1 MSFKIYSMKKIILS
15 ILTIALATGA
25 WAQELDRSVRPK
37 PGPAPIIKLGETKSF
52 TLDNGLK
59 VFVVENHKLP
69 TVSMDIQFDIKPEL
83 EGDMTGFHDMM
94 SELLTSGTKTRSN
107 DEFNKQIDFIGASIR
122 ASADEIS
129 AGGLKKH
136 INKIMELVSDVA
148 MNADMKQSE
157 LDKIKKRTLSE
168 LEVAKNQ
175 PDAML
180 SNLTAVLNYGK
191 KHPYGEVATEET
203 VNKITLE
210 RCKKYYSTY
219 FRPNVAYMAIVG
231 DITLA
236 EAKPLV
242 EKYFGKWQKDVVPT
256 STYQVSYPMT
266 LRVNKVAFAAR
277 EGAVQSVVNVTLPI
291 LLRPGMEDVIPAKVA
306 NAILGGGSQGR
317 LFLDLR
323 EKHAW
328 TYGSYS
334 SLREDEMVGN
344 FTANVKCRNAV
355 TDSAIGAVLE
365 EMKRLQTEKVSDED
379 LQNSIAYLSG
389 NFAIGLESPERVA
402 QYAINIERYNMPKDY
417 YQNYLKKLSE
427 VTSQDVQL
435 MAQRYIVA
443 DNTNIIVVGSSD
455 IAPSLA
461 HYASNGKVSYYD
473 NYGNKVEPTMT
484 KAVSGDITAD
494 DVLKKYINAIGGEKT
509 LNGIKDIKTVASSEY
524 QGIPLVITEVKK
536 SPNKMM
542 VLVEGNVNGNKMT
555 LQKIA
560 FDGKSG
566 YMEAQGQK
574 KDMDADMIEST
585 KADADIAVEMH
596 PEKYGLKYTLKGI
609 ETVDGND
616 AYVLESASD
625 KGKKTTSYFDTR
637 SGLLVKKVES
647 NGEGSQSTEYADYK
661 EIPGTGGFKIPY
673 TAKQASGAQ
682 VFTAKVET
690 VEVNKNIPDSQ
701 FQ

>member
-210 RCKKYYSTY
+210 RCKKYYNTY

-334 SLREDEMVGN
+334 SLREDDMVGN

-461 HYASNGKVSYYD
+461 HYASSGKVSYYD

-609 ETVDGND
+609 ETVDGSD